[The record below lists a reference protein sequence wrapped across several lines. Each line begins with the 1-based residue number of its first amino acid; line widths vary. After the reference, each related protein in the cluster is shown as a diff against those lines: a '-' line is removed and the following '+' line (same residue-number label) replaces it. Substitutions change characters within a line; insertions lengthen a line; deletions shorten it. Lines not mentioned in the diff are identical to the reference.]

1 MRYQQKISTG
11 GSKIAGFRGVSP
23 GMNELSLYF
32 SGMNGGG
39 GSRGAG
45 QTPGPH
51 VIADIAV
58 IGKEE
63 QIPRPRASE

>member
-1 MRYQQKISTG
+1 LLVLER
-11 GSKIAGFRGVSP
+11 VSP

-51 VIADIAV
+51 VIAGIAV
-58 IGKEE
+58 IGKEKADSSAKGLGMTRGQE
-63 QIPRPRASE
+63 CPR